1 MGNKKVATKLEKEHL
16 SKVASLGC
24 LICGSP
30 AICHHIRNR
39 GDGKGNI
46 GIGKRANHYE
56 VIPLCPS
63 HHVGS
68 FSIHNTKRQFEDAY
82 GTEEQLL
89 HRTLKEI
96 EKLEQANDLF
106 NFYAKER

>member
-1 MGNKKVATKLEKEHL
+1 MEKVILVLVKEQIIMKL
-16 SKVASLGC
+16 C
-24 LICGSP
+24 LC
-30 AICHHIRNR
+30 
-39 GDGKGNI
+39 
-46 GIGKRANHYE
+46 
-56 VIPLCPS
+56 LS

-82 GTEEQLL
+82 GTEAQLL
-89 HRTLKEI
+89 HRTLKIEI